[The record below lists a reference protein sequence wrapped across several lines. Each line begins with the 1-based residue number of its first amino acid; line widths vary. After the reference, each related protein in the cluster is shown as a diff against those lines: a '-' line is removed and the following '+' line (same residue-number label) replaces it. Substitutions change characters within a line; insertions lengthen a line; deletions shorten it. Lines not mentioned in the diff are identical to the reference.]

1 METRDHPQPCV
12 RGKGRNAPLVSRRTA
27 IATVALLAVLLAGL
41 TLAPAAGAY
50 VSGRQ
55 LWVRT
60 AGSSLRPASCEA
72 MAVGSDGAVYLAGAR
87 YRVGGGVLLL
97 TKYNAAGKRL
107 WTATW
112 DGPGAADSGD
122 AVAIAPSGNVYVAGT
137 DRDSAYSYDIILLKY
152 SPAGKKLWARRYD
165 GPAGLDDWARALVVD
180 GSDNA
185 YIAGTSQT
193 TVAGLRGAVALK
205 YSRKGQLRWASR
217 TDPNANDPQSGATFA
232 DDIALDGARNVYL
245 CATSAYAG
253 YNGAFVVKFA
263 GGDGKELGRSGGL
276 VILGTWTVGQ
286 ALAIRGSEVVMVGS
300 YHAWDEPDPAVQQL
314 LVDRFDLTLASE
326 WGVSATG
333 TAPGL
338 DTCTD
343 VAIDGAGNVYAAGY
357 TFQQVGA
364 SKRARATLLK
374 VMPDGTIAWQR
385 TYVPG
390 TKTQSW
396 AEYVA
401 VAGGAAYL
409 SGYSSGD
416 TEQDDFLTVKY
427 SAAGVRKWVRQWKG
441 TGHGQDHPNSV
452 GLGRACV
459 YVGGVGRARGD
470 FRQMVL
476 IKYAR

>member
-1 METRDHPQPCV
+1 
-12 RGKGRNAPLVSRRTA
+12 LV
-27 IATVALLAVLLAGL
+27 
-41 TLAPAAGAY
+41 
-50 VSGRQ
+50 
-55 LWVRT
+55 
-60 AGSSLRPASCEA
+60 E
-72 MAVGSDGAVYLAGAR
+72 
-87 YRVGGGVLLL
+87 
-97 TKYNAAGKRL
+97 
-107 WTATW
+107 
-112 DGPGAADSGD
+112 
-122 AVAIAPSGNVYVAGT
+122 
-137 DRDSAYSYDIILLKY
+137 
-152 SPAGKKLWARRYD
+152 
-165 GPAGLDDWARALVVD
+165 
-180 GSDNA
+180 
-185 YIAGTSQT
+185 
-193 TVAGLRGAVALK
+193 
-205 YSRKGQLRWASR
+205 
-217 TDPNANDPQSGATFA
+217 
-232 DDIALDGARNVYL
+232 
-245 CATSAYAG
+245 
-253 YNGAFVVKFA
+253 
-263 GGDGKELGRSGGL
+263 
-276 VILGTWTVGQ
+276 
-286 ALAIRGSEVVMVGS
+286 
-300 YHAWDEPDPAVQQL
+300 
-314 LVDRFDLTLASE
+314 RFDLTLASE